1 MWFKIDINRL
11 ILMLVPGMLLRE
23 KHHQWLKALLY
34 PLVTLHDGF
43 QSFRLLTNRE
53 LRYNG
58 QVIILENLLNDMFDT
73 SDRRIVVQTSP
84 SSGSQVYLPHVYE
97 DDITPSYLQSKS
109 QGEPVYIY
117 HSDEDSFMV
126 YDFMVIVPDGILT
139 AQQESLLK
147 SVTNKYKL
155 DGKRPH
161 FKYQNDQIF

>member
-1 MWFKIDINRL
+1 M
-11 ILMLVPGMLLRE
+11 
-23 KHHQWLKALLY
+23 
-34 PLVTLHDGF
+34 
-43 QSFRLLTNRE
+43 
-53 LRYNG
+53 
-58 QVIILENLLNDMFDT
+58 ENLLNDMFDT

-147 SVTNKYKL
+147 SLTNKYKL